1 MSRDSQMNRM
11 MAGGMLGLQQ
21 SGNAAGAFAIAY
33 VMHTLSAWEEP
44 TGVDLEKARAVAARI
59 KLSEDLAIFLP
70 PEPGRFASRARKDT
84 YRSVLITLKRID
96 EFQGEERASVI
107 GEIRTLLGAPVT

>member
-1 MSRDSQMNRM
+1 MSRDSQMNMM
-11 MAGGMLGLQQ
+11 MAGGMLALQQ
-21 SGNAAGAFAIAY
+21 SGNVAGAFAIAY

-44 TGVDLEKARAVAARI
+44 AGADLEKARAVAARI

-70 PEPGRFASRARKDT
+70 PEPGRFAGRARKDT
-84 YRSVLITLKRID
+84 YQSVLITLKHID

-107 GEIRTLLGAPVT
+107 AEMRTLLGAPTT